1 MRGNIRSAWRRTG
14 IRPRAEDRG
23 ETDNG
28 RVLVSVE
35 YQCKLL
41 LAALLWQAEM
51 DVMVYRDM
59 GLIRN
64 GVAVAELPRT
74 DKRYRMHA
82 DGRVDLLDV
91 QSLVEGMKSGYW
103 QRWSNALELS
113 HKVRAEYI
121 LAPQKETT

>member
-1 MRGNIRSAWRRTG
+1 MRGNIRASWRRTG
-14 IRPRAEDRG
+14 IVRRSEDEG
-23 ETDNG
+23 TPDQG
-28 RVLVSVE
+28 RVAVTVE

-41 LAALLWQAEM
+41 LAAMLWQAEM

-59 GLIRN
+59 GLVRD